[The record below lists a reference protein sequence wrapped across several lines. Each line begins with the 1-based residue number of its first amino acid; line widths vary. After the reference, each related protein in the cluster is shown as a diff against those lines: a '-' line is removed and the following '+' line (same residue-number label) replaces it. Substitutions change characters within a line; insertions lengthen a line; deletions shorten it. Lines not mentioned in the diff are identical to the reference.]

1 MNVRLSVDTAR
12 MFNSDLAEGLESIAD
27 RLEHAPRRNAVREA
41 ARIIASTTHS
51 VAAAIQESG
60 VEAVHELGIN
70 WELSG
75 VVTDWVRSGRLR
87 WLEQLEAKEREAV
100 AKLPG
105 IGPKLASE
113 LRQQL
118 GICDL
123 PSLADAARDGRLKQA
138 YGFGPKRMKRVSDAL
153 LHERTSR
160 PPRSSRF
167 STQSHRVPERP
178 EQGVLF

>member
-1 MNVRLSVDTAR
+1 
-12 MFNSDLAEGLESIAD
+12 MFNRELSEGLESIAD
-27 RLEHAPRRNAVREA
+27 HLKDEAKRRAVREA
-41 ARIIASTTHS
+41 ARIIANTHHS
-51 VAAAIQESG
+51 VAAAIGESG

-87 WLEQLEAKEREAV
+87 WLEQLEAREREAV

-105 IGPKLASE
+105 IGPKLARE
-113 LRQQL
+113 LRAQL

-123 PSLADAARDGRLKQA
+123 PGLADAARDGRLRQA
-138 YGFGPKRMKRVSDAL
+138 YGFGPKRMKRVADAL
-153 LHERTSR
+153 LNERVSR
-160 PPRSSRF
+160 PPGASRF
-167 STQSHRVPERP
+167 PHHSHRAPQRP